1 MSSHPAVPARIG
13 IDGCPAGWVAAHA
26 HGVTVAEKLVDLL
39 DSLGVVAG
47 RDIVAIDM
55 PIGLMDSGTRACDH
69 AARAALGGARRN
81 SVFWTATRP
90 AVWADAGHRSLREG
104 HAQASEINRQHGAGG
119 VSAQAYNLFPK
130 IREVEMLLYERPAL
144 QASVYEV
151 HPELA
156 FAAWQA
162 EALGLSEDALA
173 PMAHAKKSG
182 LGAHDRLALIFD
194 RYGRDGFEATRQ
206 SHRQGAVADD
216 DIADAYAACYSAERI
231 AAGRHI
237 TLPDPPPV
245 DTAGLPVR
253 ICY

>member
-1 MSSHPAVPARIG
+1 MPACIG

-26 HGVTVAEKLVDLL
+26 LGVTVAERLADLL
-39 DSLGVVAG
+39 GKLGVVAG

-55 PIGLMDSGTRACDH
+55 PIGLMDTGTRACDH
-69 AARAALGGARRN
+69 AARAALGAGRRN
-81 SVFWTATRP
+81 SVFWTATRA
-90 AVWADAGHRSLREG
+90 AVWAETGELSLREG
-104 HAQASEINRQHGAGG
+104 HARANEINRHHGAGG

-130 IREVEMLLYERPAL
+130 IREVETLLLDQPTL

-162 EALGLSEDALA
+162 QTRGLAPDSVL

-182 LGAHDRLALIFD
+182 LGAYDRLSLIVA
-194 RYGRDGFEATRQ
+194 RYGRQGLETTRAA
-206 SHRQGAVADD
+206 HRQAAVADD
-216 DIADAYAACYSAERI
+216 DIADAYAARYSAERI
-231 AAGRHI
+231 AAGRHV
-237 TLPDPPPV
+237 TLPDPPPL
-245 DTAGLPVR
+245 DAAGLPVR